1 MPTINHKVLEKIAS
15 DVFKASGIPAE
26 EAEIISDHIVTA
38 NLLGHDSHGVWY
50 ISRYGEQALEK
61 YVSWQNHET
70 LRENPLFQ
78 LFDGHGAH
86 GIVALTKATSIAIDK
101 AQNST
106 IGMAGV
112 KNVTHMGRLGAYP
125 THIAEQGMIGM
136 VWTNTGGLAVS
147 PFGSAERKLRLAP
160 VAFSVPRRNKPPF
173 TLDMTFSVVAGGKIE
188 QKIARNEKIP
198 DGWLI
203 NKNGN
208 YENEGSVYRN
218 QDASILPLGG
228 LQFGHKGQGLSMIM
242 EMIVGPLTQAGCTD
256 GNEKGGGAL
265 ITAIDI
271 SAFTDIE
278 TYLDEVEEFA
288 NYVRS
293 AEKLPQTKDIYAPGE
308 MEETVKTHRNKDG
321 IQIPDVTW
329 EEIVG
334 IAKRLKV
341 SIPSI

>member
-1 MPTINHKVLEKIAS
+1 MPIINHKVLENIAYG
-15 DVFKASGIPAE
+15 VFKAAGIPDE

-50 ISRYGEQALEK
+50 ISRYGQQALEK
-61 YVSWQNHET
+61 YVPWQNHDVI
-70 LRENPLFQ
+70 RENPLFQ
-78 LFDGHGAH
+78 LFNGNGAH

-101 AQNST
+101 AHNSA

-188 QKIARNEKIP
+188 QKIARNETIP
-198 DGWLI
+198 DGWLV
-203 NKNGN
+203 NRNGN
-208 YENEGSVYRN
+208 YENEGSAYQN
-218 QDASILPLGG
+218 QNASILPLGG

-242 EMIVGPLTQAGCTD
+242 EMIVGPLTQAGCPD

-265 ITAIDI
+265 ITAINI
-271 SAFTDIE
+271 SEFTDIE

-288 NYVRS
+288 DYVRS
-293 AEKLPQTKDIYAPGE
+293 AEKLPETKDIYAPGE
-308 MEETVKTHRNKDG
+308 MEEAVKTHRNKTG
-321 IQIPDVTW
+321 IPIPDVTW
-329 EEIVG
+329 EEIVE
-334 IAKRLKV
+334 IATRLKV